1 MNRRTFELEGSR
13 KLFNQRVQVVWTEH
27 SSSRFPRAFLLI
39 IVAVSRNREEG
50 KHCSRRC
57 YVGDG
62 DDRSWSR
69 PWSNRSV
76 YYISNL
82 ARISRIHY
90 YPGETRIKSRGSCP
104 DNASSVAHPVNA
116 KFDTNDSRGIEIES
130 SSTEFKFFRRE
141 KNGCKIIVNKS
152 IGNETKLYVCQSCIF
167 HGWYM

>member
-1 MNRRTFELEGSR
+1 MRSQSWIKIFRCARRAWVVNHELSSSKVR

-82 ARISRIHY
+82 ARIHY

-130 SSTEFKFFRRE
+130 SS
-141 KNGCKIIVNKS
+141 NWV
-152 IGNETKLYVCQSCIF
+152 
-167 HGWYM
+167 